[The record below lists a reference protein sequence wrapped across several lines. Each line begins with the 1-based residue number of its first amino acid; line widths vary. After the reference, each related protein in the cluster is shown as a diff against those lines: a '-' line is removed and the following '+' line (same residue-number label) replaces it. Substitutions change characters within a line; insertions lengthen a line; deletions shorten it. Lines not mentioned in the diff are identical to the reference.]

1 MNIREVI
8 GRLSVDYSVI
18 SKTKLDESFPSAQSN
33 ISKYEIRNRSNK
45 DKNGTELIEF
55 VGKSFITKRLKV
67 YNIQYIIDLLWCV

>member
-1 MNIREVI
+1 MDVREVI

-45 DKNGTELIEF
+45 DKNGTELIEL

-67 YNIQYIIDLLWCV
+67 YNIQYIIDLL

>member
-1 MNIREVI
+1 MDVRGVI

-45 DKNGTELIEF
+45 DKNGTELIEL

-67 YNIQYIIDLLWCV
+67 YNIQYIIDLL

>member
-1 MNIREVI
+1 MDIREVI

-45 DKNGTELIEF
+45 DKNGTELIEL

-67 YNIQYIIDLLWCV
+67 YNIQYIIDLL